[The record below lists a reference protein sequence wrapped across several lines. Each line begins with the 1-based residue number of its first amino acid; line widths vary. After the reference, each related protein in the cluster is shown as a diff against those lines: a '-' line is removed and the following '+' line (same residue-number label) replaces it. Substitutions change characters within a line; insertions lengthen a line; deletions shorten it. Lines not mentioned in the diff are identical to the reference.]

1 MTAMASLGRA
11 SVLLASGTVV
21 SRILGFVRAAVL
33 AAAIGAFSE
42 GANAFGIAN
51 QLPNNIYTII
61 ASGILSA
68 VLVPQIVRANG
79 HKDGGKAYINKIFTI
94 ALVVLLI
101 ATLAAILLA
110 PALMQLYTR
119 GWSDAQLALGTA
131 MAYWCM
137 PQIFFY
143 GLYALLGEVL
153 NARKVFGPFTW
164 APIINNVV
172 ALAGLGAF
180 ILIFGLYNTDTAAIS
195 DWTPDRIALLGG
207 LTTLG
212 VAAQALILLV
222 WWRRAG
228 LSFRPDFHWRGVGLR
243 STGKL
248 AGWTFAMVITGQLA
262 GIVQSQVSSLPAEAG
277 YASVFVMSNAWLIFM
292 LPHSIIAVSIG
303 TAYFTQLS
311 EHAVAGRFEEVRRDV
326 GSSIRVLSLFMVIG
340 TVALAIA
347 AVPASRIFTNG
358 PSGAFEMAQVL
369 WAYLVGLVPFAAL
382 FVVQRTFY
390 ALGDTRTPF
399 FFTLF
404 QCTLVVVTAL
414 AASLLPLQYIAVG
427 VALGQSISGIAQALL
442 ATWLLKRRLG
452 HLGSRRVL
460 VALVRFALASI
471 PAGALGFLTL
481 MLVGGMGEHSWALSG
496 VFPAIVATA
505 LIGSVTGLSYLG
517 VLVLIRT
524 PEIEPALSALRRR

>member
-1 MTAMASLGRA
+1 MTTMASLGRA
-11 SVLLASGTVV
+11 SMLLASGTVV

-33 AAAIGAFSE
+33 AAAIGAFSQ

-79 HKDGGKAYINKIFTI
+79 HADGGKAYINKIFTI
-94 ALVVLLI
+94 ALVVLLA
-101 ATLAAILLA
+101 ATLAAMLLA
-110 PALMQLYTR
+110 PALVQLYTR
-119 GWSDAQLALGTA
+119 GWSEAQLALATV
-131 MAYWCM
+131 MAYWCL

-164 APIINNVV
+164 APIVNNVV
-172 ALAGLGAF
+172 ALVGLGAF
-180 ILIFGLYNTDTAAIS
+180 IAIFGLYDKTTATIT

-228 LSFRPDFHWRGVGLR
+228 LSYRPDFRWRGVGLR
-243 STGKL
+243 NTGKL
-248 AGWTFAMVITGQLA
+248 AGWTFAMVIAGQLA
-262 GIVQSQVSSLPAEAG
+262 GIVQSQVSSIPADAG

-303 TAYFTQLS
+303 TAYFTQ
-311 EHAVAGRFEEVRRDV
+311 VRKDV
-326 GSSIRVLSLFMVIG
+326 GSSIRVLSMFMVIG
-340 TVALAIA
+340 TVAIAIA

-358 PSGAFEMAQVL
+358 PSGAFEMALVL
-369 WAYLVGLVPFAAL
+369 WAYLIGLVPFAAL

-404 QCTLVVVTAL
+404 QCTLVVITAL
-414 AASLLPLQYIAVG
+414 LAALLPPQFIAIG
-427 VALGQSISGIAQALL
+427 VALGQSIAGTAQALL
-442 ATWLLKRRLG
+442 AAWLLKRRLG
-452 HLGSRRVL
+452 HIGSRRIL
-460 VALVRFALASI
+460 GSLLRFALAAV
-471 PAGALGFLTL
+471 PAGAVGLGALWLF
-481 MLVGGMGEHSWALSG
+481 GGVGEHSWALSG
-496 VFPAIVATA
+496 VLPGIVATA
-505 LIGSVTGLSYLG
+505 VIGAVTGLSYLG
-517 VLVLIRT
+517 ILALART
-524 PEIEPALSALRRR
+524 PEIEPALAAIRRR

>member
-1 MTAMASLGRA
+1 
-11 SVLLASGTVV
+11 
-21 SRILGFVRAAVL
+21 
-33 AAAIGAFSE
+33 
-42 GANAFGIAN
+42 
-51 QLPNNIYTII
+51 
-61 ASGILSA
+61 
-68 VLVPQIVRANG
+68 
-79 HKDGGKAYINKIFTI
+79 
-94 ALVVLLI
+94 
-101 ATLAAILLA
+101 
-110 PALMQLYTR
+110 
-119 GWSDAQLALGTA
+119 
-131 MAYWCM
+131 
-137 PQIFFY
+137 
-143 GLYALLGEVL
+143 
-153 NARKVFGPFTW
+153 
-164 APIINNVV
+164 
-172 ALAGLGAF
+172 
-180 ILIFGLYNTDTAAIS
+180 
-195 DWTPDRIALLGG
+195 
-207 LTTLG
+207 
-212 VAAQALILLV
+212 
-222 WWRRAG
+222 
-228 LSFRPDFHWRGVGLR
+228 
-243 STGKL
+243 
-248 AGWTFAMVITGQLA
+248 
-262 GIVQSQVSSLPAEAG
+262 
-277 YASVFVMSNAWLIFM
+277 
-292 LPHSIIAVSIG
+292 
-303 TAYFTQLS
+303 
-311 EHAVAGRFEEVRRDV
+311 
-326 GSSIRVLSLFMVIG
+326 
-340 TVALAIA
+340 
-347 AVPASRIFTNG
+347 
-358 PSGAFEMAQVL
+358 MAQVL

>member
-1 MTAMASLGRA
+1 MTTMASLGRA
-11 SVLLASGTVV
+11 SMLLASGTVL
-21 SRILGFVRAAVL
+21 SRILGFVRTAVL

-79 HKDGGKAYINKIFTI
+79 HADGGRAYINKIFTI
-94 ALVVLLI
+94 ALVVLLA
-101 ATLAAILLA
+101 ATLAAMLLA
-110 PALMQLYTR
+110 PFLVQIYTR
-119 GWSDAQLALGTA
+119 GWSEAQLALATVL
-131 MAYWCM
+131 AYWCL

-153 NARKVFGPFTW
+153 NAKKVFGPFTW

-180 ILIFGLYNTDTAAIS
+180 IMIFGLYNADTAAIT

-228 LSFRPDFHWRGVGLR
+228 LSYRPDFRWRGVGLR

-262 GIVQSQVSSLPAEAG
+262 GIVQSQVSSIPAEAG

-311 EHAVAGRFEEVRRDV
+311 EHAVAGRFDEVRRDV

-340 TVALAIA
+340 TVAIAIA

-358 PSGAFEMAQVL
+358 ASGAFEMALVL
-369 WAYLVGLVPFAAL
+369 WAYLIGLVPFAAL

-404 QCTLVVVTAL
+404 QCTLVVITAL
-414 AASLLPLQYIAVG
+414 LAALLPPQHIAIG
-427 VALGQSISGIAQALL
+427 VALGQSIAGTAQALL
-442 ATWLLKRRLG
+442 AAWLLKRRLG
-452 HLGSRRVL
+452 HIGSRGIL
-460 VALVRFALASI
+460 GALVRFALAAV
-471 PAGALGFLTL
+471 PAAAIGLGALWLF
-481 MLVGGMGEHSWALSG
+481 GGIGEHSWALSG
-496 VFPAIVATA
+496 VLPAIVATA
-505 LIGSVTGLSYLG
+505 VIGAVTGLSYLG
-517 VLVLIRT
+517 ILVLVRT
-524 PEIEPALSALRRR
+524 PEIEPALSAIRRR

>member
-1 MTAMASLGRA
+1 MASLGRA

-131 MAYWCM
+131 MAYWCL

-311 EHAVAGRFEEVRRDV
+311 EHAV
-326 GSSIRVLSLFMVIG
+326 
-340 TVALAIA
+340 
-347 AVPASRIFTNG
+347 
-358 PSGAFEMAQVL
+358 
-369 WAYLVGLVPFAAL
+369 
-382 FVVQRTFY
+382 
-390 ALGDTRTPF
+390 
-399 FFTLF
+399 
-404 QCTLVVVTAL
+404 
-414 AASLLPLQYIAVG
+414 
-427 VALGQSISGIAQALL
+427 
-442 ATWLLKRRLG
+442 
-452 HLGSRRVL
+452 
-460 VALVRFALASI
+460 
-471 PAGALGFLTL
+471 
-481 MLVGGMGEHSWALSG
+481 
-496 VFPAIVATA
+496 
-505 LIGSVTGLSYLG
+505 
-517 VLVLIRT
+517 
-524 PEIEPALSALRRR
+524 